1 MLTCPDLA
9 GGTRSMI
16 MKRLFLSYFLAF
28 RVEAAG
34 AAFYLFFLAC
44 PRKKQRRTQTADN
57 TAPPF
62 DHAVIW
68 LL

>member
-1 MLTCPDLA
+1 
-9 GGTRSMI
+9 
-16 MKRLFLSYFLAF
+16 MKRFFLSYFLAF

-34 AAFYLFFLAC
+34 AAFFICSFCLS
-44 PRKKQRRTQTADN
+44 KKNGKRTQTADN

-62 DHAVIW
+62 DRAVIW